1 MFSHFAFQFCYQVVM
16 LPLEY
21 VLPCSFVIFFS
32 KCICLHLFL
41 IYFAALFSQKCAIAK
56 MQNTVA
62 QANDGGA

>member
-1 MFSHFAFQFCYQVVM
+1 M

-21 VLPCSFVIFFS
+21 VFPCSLVIIIFFS
-32 KCICLHLFL
+32 KCVCLHLFL

-62 QANDGGA
+62 QVNDGGA